1 MTWTIA
7 GIILLFV
14 PALLAG
20 LTVIG
25 LTVWIYHSYLD
36 KVLRI
41 FAEKPIF
48 VIPRGPVVEDAE
60 DVVLNTPDGLKLR
73 AAYLKTTAPQ
83 RKGVILFGLEY
94 GANRWSCVPYCDH
107 LRQAG
112 YDIFSYEPR
121 NQGESDRQPDYE
133 PLQWITDRD
142 VNDCQTAVNYL
153 KSRPDAEPKGIGLYG
168 ISKGGNA
175 GLAVAAR
182 DTFVRCVLTDGAF
195 ATYSVMVPYMRY
207 WFSIYNKNYMTQGL
221 MPANYYGFFA
231 HWGLWQ
237 AHAAHKVRY
246 PHLEPLIKRIAP
258 RPIFMIHG
266 EKDSYIRP
274 SMALAFFNRAKE
286 PKDFW
291 LVPGARHN
299 QAIELAGDEYRNR
312 VREFFDEWL
321 GNR

>member
-1 MTWTIA
+1 MTWTTA
-7 GIILLFV
+7 GIILVFMPTILA
-14 PALLAG
+14 ALMVVG
-20 LTVIG
+20 LTI
-25 LTVWIYHSYLD
+25 WICRSHLD

-48 VIPRGPVVEDAE
+48 VIPRGPIVEDAE
-60 DVVLNTPDGLKLR
+60 DVRLKTPDGLELR
-73 AAYLKTTAPQ
+73 AAYIKTTAEK

-94 GANRWSCVPYCDH
+94 GANRWSSVPYCDH
-107 LRQAG
+107 LRAAG
-112 YDIFSYEPR
+112 YDIFAYEPR

-133 PLQWITDRD
+133 PLQWITNRD
-142 VNDCQTAVNYL
+142 VSDCQTALDYL
-153 KSRPDAEPKGIGLYG
+153 KSRSDADQRGVGLYG

-175 GLAVAAR
+175 GIAVAAKDR
-182 DTFVRCVLTDGAF
+182 FVRCVLTDGAF

-207 WFSIYNKNYMTQGL
+207 WFSIYNKNYMTRGL
-221 MPANYYGFFA
+221 MPPSYYGFFA
-231 HWGLWQ
+231 HLGLRQ
-237 AHAAHKVRY
+237 ATAAHNVTY

-274 SMALAFFNRAKE
+274 SMALEFYNRAKE

-312 VREFFDEWL
+312 VREFFDEYL
-321 GNR
+321 AKS